1 MSSYELRDEV
11 EEEVIDGEGMREEVE
26 SDTSTSEEEEEEE
39 EGEGEEDGDDDGDA
53 KVTTRRTSAL
63 SGSEDD
69 TAGPAEAE
77 VTAVGAVLLLVE
89 AVDVEETGDD
99 SC

>member
-26 SDTSTSEEEEEEE
+26 SDTSTSEEEGEE
-39 EGEGEEDGDDDGDA
+39 EGEGEEDGGDGGDA

-69 TAGPAEAE
+69 TAGSAEAG